1 MEFITC
7 IFNKKLGRGKIADMQ
22 TIGDKSIYST
32 LSCFK
37 LLLYTVLS
45 SVGKL
50 GYKEQLKTDSVG

>member
-1 MEFITC
+1 
-7 IFNKKLGRGKIADMQ
+7 MQ